1 MGGKAYIPL
10 HPRRTMLDN
19 HHIISH
25 DILIIPLFFF
35 KSPCRTQSKAKSP
48 EIYHYGSD
56 RHVLPPA
63 LLSPSMFLGF
73 DPKTENGTEKR
84 KRKGTRNKKRSKF
97 VFSFPRP
104 FWCNGPESTARRP
117 WCSLSPEKNRK
128 AVEKTW
134 NTMRQ
139 WALKNWQAKKNT
151 RGIGEKHIVVCILH
165 LPDILEALG

>member
-56 RHVLPPA
+56 KHVLPPA
-63 LLSPSMFLGF
+63 LLSPSMFLWF

-84 KRKGTRNKKRSKF
+84 KRKRDRWRVLKER
-97 VFSFPRP
+97 
-104 FWCNGPESTARRP
+104 
-117 WCSLSPEKNRK
+117 
-128 AVEKTW
+128 TW
-134 NTMRQ
+134 YIRILNYYG
-139 WALKNWQAKKNT
+139 NT
-151 RGIGEKHIVVCILH
+151 RKSRTSWSKHVHFLSFSSLARLFSGVPFISQSNRRTGADQLRK
-165 LPDILEALG
+165 